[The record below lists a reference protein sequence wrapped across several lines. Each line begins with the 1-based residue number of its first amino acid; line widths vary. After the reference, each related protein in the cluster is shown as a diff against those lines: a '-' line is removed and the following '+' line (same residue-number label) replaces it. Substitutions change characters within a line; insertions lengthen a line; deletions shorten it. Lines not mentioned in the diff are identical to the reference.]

1 MGLDAVLDKDVYLAT
16 SEGEKINPLKPKRR
30 KLADL
35 KAVQTKKNAKRKGSR
50 ARRKLAQRERGL
62 HARIAKSRQDFQY
75 QLAHHLVRSGKK
87 VFFGEKLD
95 FNNLTKRNHA
105 KWDELGK
112 PFPNGQ
118 SAKSGL
124 NQSWLDAAFG
134 QFFSTLTHIGE
145 KAGAVVV
152 ENNPAYTSQILSYRD
167 EFVFTD

>member
-75 QLAHHLVRSGKK
+75 QLATTWYAVAKRSSLVK
-87 VFFGEKLD
+87 
-95 FNNLTKRNHA
+95 NLTSK
-105 KWDELGK
+105 
-112 PFPNGQ
+112 
-118 SAKSGL
+118 
-124 NQSWLDAAFG
+124 
-134 QFFSTLTHIGE
+134 T
-145 KAGAVVV
+145 
-152 ENNPAYTSQILSYRD
+152 
-167 EFVFTD
+167 